1 LDAHPCLGC
10 RSLTKAQIGG
20 SIGGL
25 MCGTMLKHQGY
36 DVTILEREVNSSRQG
51 YDAGIKVGPEV
62 TAFLEK
68 HDRVKRDMIITCQ
81 PGITKSTNGESK
93 PQRGQTFYTC
103 SWGLISS
110 VLRANFDGF
119 TSVVVP
125 VAPEDLPTDGKAT
138 FLSGAQVNGINEVDG
153 KMQVQYVNVTSGS
166 TETITAGIAIVAD
179 GTASG
184 MRRMLCPDVKR
195 EYQGYMCWR
204 GTVREDKIASLDE
217 EINKQYLEKATFH
230 LMNQNYLINYTIP
243 TDAGDIEQGKRL
255 HNWLWY
261 SKMPE
266 GSPEMD
272 ELFTDVNG
280 VSHHGTVPRGL
291 IRPEKWE
298 AQKALAQRVL
308 PAGLATIV
316 QNSRAPFVTKIYDV
330 MTNKAT
336 FFDGKVFMIGD
347 AQVTIRPN
355 VGMGT
360 THAANDILE
369 LEKVI
374 EGTATAEQWEKT
386 CLAWDAA
393 QRRFAMAVTSYGLD
407 STPSLIWNGLAYFG
421 LLAGQKI
428 GVF

>member
-1 LDAHPCLGC
+1 MSADKTAII
-10 RSLTKAQIGG
+10 IGG

-51 YDAGIKVGPEV
+51 YDAGIKIGPEV
-62 TAFLEK
+62 EEFLEK
-68 HDRVKRDMIITCQ
+68 HDRVKRDMIITCK
-81 PGITKSTNGESK
+81 PGIAKNADGTDAK
-93 PQRGQTFYTC
+93 QHRGQTFYTC
-103 SWGLISS
+103 SWGLMSS
-110 VLRANFDGF
+110 VLRANFDGH

-125 VAPEDLPTDGKAT
+125 EAPEVLPSDGKPT
-138 FLSGAQVNGINEVDG
+138 FISGAQVNDIREVDADT
-153 KMQVQYVNVTSGS
+153 VEVEYVNVTTGA
-166 TETITAGIAIVAD
+166 TETMTAGMAIIAD

-184 MRRMLCPDVKR
+184 MRRKLCPDVKR

-204 GTVREDKIASLDE
+204 GTVREDKIAALNK
-217 EINKQYLEKATFH
+217 EINDQYLERATFH
-230 LMNQNYLINYTIP
+230 LMDQNYVLIYTIP
-243 TDAGDIEQGKRL
+243 TDAGDIEEGKRL

-261 SKMPE
+261 SKMTE
-266 GSPEMD
+266 GSPEMN

-280 VSHHGTVPRGL
+280 VSHYGTVPRGL

-298 AQKALAQRVL
+298 AQKVLARQHL

-316 QNSRAPFVTKIYDV
+316 ENSRAPFVTKTYDV
-330 MTNKAT
+330 MTNKAI
-336 FFDGKVFMIGD
+336 FFGGKVFMVGD

-355 VGMGT
+355 VGMGS
-360 THAANDILE
+360 THAAHDILN

-374 EGTATAEQWEKT
+374 EGTSTPEQWERV

-393 QRRFAMAVTSYGLD
+393 QRRFAMAVTSYGLE
-407 STPSLIWNGLAYFG
+407 STSALIWNGIAYFG
-421 LLAGQKI
+421 LLAGQKV